1 MQNRWCILF
10 PLVQSYQLH
19 WFFFSLPTAAAP
31 AANLVRWWASTLHQI
46 CKRRSKSCS
55 TIHTYVLNFRYPA
68 DSSIP
73 PPHLLLDCVWNGA
86 KIGLPFQC
94 TKKTNNDIVVGHGNH
109 HHKTKYGRMIF
120 LSSDNVC
127 VWEDDIDGQNYH
139 SISNLRQQ
147 ENAFDF
153 PIQTSYKMALKN
165 LYLMAAS
172 RKKKKTVPSHKV
184 NPPRLNLTLKFLP
197 KSLKNIILR
206 HFLSIATLISIS
218 YLVKNLRFRYLVVAT
233 IKVGLRRFDFLYT
246 IITSPP

>member
-19 WFFFSLPTAAAP
+19 WFFYSL
-31 AANLVRWWASTLHQI
+31 LLLLLQISSGDERLHFI
-46 CKRRSKSCS
+46 RSVKEDQRAVLY
-55 TIHTYVLNFRYPA
+55 IHTYVLNFRYPA

-94 TKKTNNDIVVGHGNH
+94 TKQTNNDIVVGHGNH

-153 PIQTSYKMALKN
+153 PIQTS
-165 LYLMAAS
+165 
-172 RKKKKTVPSHKV
+172 
-184 NPPRLNLTLKFLP
+184 
-197 KSLKNIILR
+197 
-206 HFLSIATLISIS
+206 
-218 YLVKNLRFRYLVVAT
+218 
-233 IKVGLRRFDFLYT
+233 
-246 IITSPP
+246 

>member
-19 WFFFSLPTAAAP
+19 WFFSLLTAAAP

-46 CKRRSKSCS
+46 CKKKIKELLYTYIRFEFSLSAGF
-55 TIHTYVLNFRYPA
+55 IHT
-68 DSSIP
+68 SSSSTF
-73 PPHLLLDCVWNGA
+73 
-86 KIGLPFQC
+86 GLRLKWCENWASNVQ
-94 TKKTNNDIVVGHGNH
+94 KKTNNDIVVGHGNH

-153 PIQTSYKMALKN
+153 PIQTS
-165 LYLMAAS
+165 
-172 RKKKKTVPSHKV
+172 
-184 NPPRLNLTLKFLP
+184 
-197 KSLKNIILR
+197 
-206 HFLSIATLISIS
+206 
-218 YLVKNLRFRYLVVAT
+218 
-233 IKVGLRRFDFLYT
+233 
-246 IITSPP
+246 

>member
-1 MQNRWCILF
+1 MVHFIPISAKLSVA
-10 PLVQSYQLH
+10 LI
-19 WFFFSLPTAAAP
+19 FFSLPTAVAP

-55 TIHTYVLNFRYPA
+55 IHTYVLNFRYPA

-153 PIQTSYKMALKN
+153 PIQTSYKMALKIKN

-172 RKKKKTVPSHKV
+172 RKKR
-184 NPPRLNLTLKFLP
+184 RLF
-197 KSLKNIILR
+197 
-206 HFLSIATLISIS
+206 HH
-218 YLVKNLRFRYLVVAT
+218 
-233 IKVGLRRFDFLYT
+233 IK
-246 IITSPP
+246 

>member
-19 WFFFSLPTAAAP
+19 WFFFLYPLLLLLLQISSGDERLHFIKSVKEDQRAA
-31 AANLVRWWASTLHQI
+31 LY
-46 CKRRSKSCS
+46 
-55 TIHTYVLNFRYPA
+55 IHTFWIFVIRRIHPY
-68 DSSIP
+68 
-73 PPHLLLDCVWNGA
+73 LLLIYFWIAFEMVRKLGFHFNV
-86 KIGLPFQC
+86 Q
-94 TKKTNNDIVVGHGNH
+94 KKTNNDIVVGHGNH
-109 HHKTKYGRMIF
+109 YHKTKYGRMIF

-172 RKKKKTVPSHKV
+172 RKKRR
-184 NPPRLNLTLKFLP
+184 RLF
-197 KSLKNIILR
+197 
-206 HFLSIATLISIS
+206 HH
-218 YLVKNLRFRYLVVAT
+218 
-233 IKVGLRRFDFLYT
+233 IK
-246 IITSPP
+246 

>member
-19 WFFFSLPTAAAP
+19 WFFYSL
-31 AANLVRWWASTLHQI
+31 LLLLLQISSGDERLHFI
-46 CKRRSKSCS
+46 KSVKRRSKSCS
-55 TIHTYVLNFRYPA
+55 IHTYVLNFRYPP

-94 TKKTNNDIVVGHGNH
+94 TKKSNNDIVVGHGNH

-153 PIQTSYKMALKN
+153 PIQTS
-165 LYLMAAS
+165 
-172 RKKKKTVPSHKV
+172 
-184 NPPRLNLTLKFLP
+184 
-197 KSLKNIILR
+197 
-206 HFLSIATLISIS
+206 
-218 YLVKNLRFRYLVVAT
+218 
-233 IKVGLRRFDFLYT
+233 
-246 IITSPP
+246 